1 MEKIASTSVRF
12 LVCVCSSNLRTIE
25 AGCGCG
31 PLISHVMIGPDGPI
45 ARKKLAFVEGK
56 YRSLINRMRNNR
68 PLCW

>member
-1 MEKIASTSVRF
+1 MAKTSVRF

-31 PLISHVMIGPDGPI
+31 PLISQVTAGLDGPI
-45 ARKKLAFVEGK
+45 ARKKPAFLERK
-56 YRSLINRMRNNR
+56 YRSLINRMRNNH